1 MLDLIKKKINE
12 FKRPTVGLVKKNP
25 ILQPSQVDSQALQA
39 EREQPSQNIVNLIP
53 TTPDKTQPIPG
64 ASENLRPPEIDL
76 QGGFKRPTV
85 GLVKKNPRF
94 GRISSMFGRGK

>member
-12 FKRPTVGLVKKNP
+12 
-25 ILQPSQVDSQALQA
+25 
-39 EREQPSQNIVNLIP
+39 
-53 TTPDKTQPIPG
+53 
-64 ASENLRPPEIDL
+64 
-76 QGGFKRPTV
+76 FKRPTV